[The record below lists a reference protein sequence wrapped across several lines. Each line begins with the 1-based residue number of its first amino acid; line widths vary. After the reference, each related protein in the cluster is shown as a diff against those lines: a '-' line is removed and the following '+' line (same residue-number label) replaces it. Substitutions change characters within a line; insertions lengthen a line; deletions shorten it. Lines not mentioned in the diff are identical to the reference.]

1 MKKKYSVIIL
11 FISLFLININE
22 INATSG
28 QLRKDSIKTCNG
40 IMYGQHG
47 SDDHWHQVE
56 DKGGRYYPVGDAI
69 YSDPCQSINNQNN
82 HQEESTTNNDV
93 PPTNENNQVV
103 ENEQTSTETIIKN
116 ETTQNKEEIKSSD
129 NTLKT
134 LIIDNLNIEIKD
146 NIEYQTYDEK
156 IAIKVE
162 TNHEKATYEIKS
174 NEDLLLGE
182 NNVIIEV
189 KAEDETIKTYN
200 IKVIRSKK
208 LSSDTGIK
216 VIIDNEELIFENFKA
231 EVDVDSNKENID
243 FKYKLNDLN
252 AKVEIDKLENIKTGD
267 NIINILVIAED
278 GTKQNYEINI
288 YKYSKTE
295 DIIYF
300 IIGFGTL
307 GGIIY
312 FIYYIINKIRRS

>member
-47 SDDHWHQVE
+47 GDDHWHQAE

-69 YSDPCQSINNQNN
+69 YSDPCQTINNQNN

-162 TNHEKATYEIKS
+162 TNHEKATYEIKN

-231 EVDVDSNKENID
+231 EVDVDSNKENMP
-243 FKYKLNDLN
+243 F
-252 AKVEIDKLENIKTGD
+252 E
-267 NIINILVIAED
+267 
-278 GTKQNYEINI
+278 
-288 YKYSKTE
+288 
-295 DIIYF
+295 
-300 IIGFGTL
+300 
-307 GGIIY
+307 
-312 FIYYIINKIRRS
+312 